1 MAASLADVVDAL
13 TMDDQCRTYY
23 DRQTEEVTWVFED
36 ELAAA
41 EDLAEDADLDE
52 AASLTTSGEKALLE
66 LALLIVEDTA
76 DRFVPLPTQWDV
88 HEHPR

>member
-23 DRQTEEVTWVFED
+23 DRQTEEVTWVFKD

-41 EDLAEDADLDE
+41 ENLHEDADLDE
-52 AASLTTSGEKALLE
+52 AASLTTSGEKPSSSSLC
-66 LALLIVEDTA
+66 
-76 DRFVPLPTQWDV
+76 
-88 HEHPR
+88 